1 MTILLLL
8 KIVEVLERI
17 LESGPSHVAEIL
29 GIDDY
34 VAQIIFSETNNKN
47 TSNIISNYNFSCL
60 IILLYNYIVSSKE
73 VIEFLLY
80 FISFTFRNF
89 IIYD

>member
-1 MTILLLL
+1 MIFKIKKRKWLVMTILLLL

-34 VAQIIFSETNNKN
+34 VAQIIFSETNNKK
-47 TSNIISNYNFSCL
+47 Y
-60 IILLYNYIVSSKE
+60 Y
-73 VIEFLLY
+73 
-80 FISFTFRNF
+80 
-89 IIYD
+89 